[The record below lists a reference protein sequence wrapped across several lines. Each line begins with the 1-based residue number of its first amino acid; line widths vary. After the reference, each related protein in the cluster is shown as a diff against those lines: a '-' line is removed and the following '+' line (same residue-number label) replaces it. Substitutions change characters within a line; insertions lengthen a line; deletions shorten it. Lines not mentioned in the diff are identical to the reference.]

1 MLQFAHQSNKVEF
14 IDLYFS
20 NILWK
25 VPKKIFIGVPSS
37 LRQFLSLVNAMF
49 NNGGTVNENENS

>member
-1 MLQFAHQSNKVEF
+1 MFQFAHQSSKAAV

-20 NILWK
+20 NILRK
-25 VPKKIFIGVPSS
+25 VPNKLFIGVPSS
-37 LRQFLSLVNAMF
+37 LRQFLSLLNAMF